1 MKSLAEQRTAALAVA
16 ARYAAQA
23 PGLSWQQKSRNA
35 DDLVTR
41 LRLPNIGVAE
51 RALAIGKTQLGTG
64 YVYGGTTPR
73 GFDCSGLTQFAFAK
87 AGAILP
93 RTAAQQR
100 RATRVVTSPQ
110 VGDLVFIGGRTPYHV
125 GIYVGNNRMLH
136 SPRPGKAVQV
146 RGFRWHVL
154 RPELILEHH
163 WMRTKRGDRCPSCSA
178 FVGHVSDQARHEH
191 RLFRRPLRNV
201 ACGGRDIGAAF
212 ARVR

>member
-1 MKSLAEQRTAALAVA
+1 MRRLLVAAMAAALISPVAATTAAAAQSPAVASAALATTAVPARTLPLKSLAEQRTAALAVA

-35 DDLVTR
+35 DDLATR

-87 AGAILP
+87 AGATLP

-100 RATRVVTSPQ
+100 RATRVVTTPR

-146 RGFRWHVL
+146 ATIW
-154 RPELILEHH
+154 
-163 WMRTKRGDRCPSCSA
+163 TTA
-178 FVGHVSDQARHEH
+178 TY
-191 RLFRRPLRNV
+191 
-201 ACGGRDIGAAF
+201 GR
-212 ARVR
+212 V

>member
-1 MKSLAEQRTAALAVA
+1 MRRLLVAAMAAALISPVAATTAAAAQSPAVASAALATTAVPARTLPLKSLAEQRTAALAVA

-23 PGLSWQQKSRNA
+23 PNLSWQQKSRNA
-35 DDLVTR
+35 DDLATR

-87 AGAILP
+87 AGATLP

-100 RATRVVTSPQ
+100 RATRVVTTPR

-146 RGFRWHVL
+146 ATIW
-154 RPELILEHH
+154 
-163 WMRTKRGDRCPSCSA
+163 TTA
-178 FVGHVSDQARHEH
+178 TY
-191 RLFRRPLRNV
+191 
-201 ACGGRDIGAAF
+201 GR
-212 ARVR
+212 V

>member
-1 MKSLAEQRTAALAVA
+1 MRRLLVAAMTAALISPAAATAGATAAAAAPAPAVASARLTTSAVSTRTLPTKSLAEQRTAALAVA

-23 PGLSWQQKSRNA
+23 PNLSWQQKSRNA

-146 RGFRWHVL
+146 ATIWAAA
-154 RPELILEHH
+154 
-163 WMRTKRGDRCPSCSA
+163 TY
-178 FVGHVSDQARHEH
+178 
-191 RLFRRPLRNV
+191 
-201 ACGGRDIGAAF
+201 GR
-212 ARVR
+212 V

>member
-1 MKSLAEQRTAALAVA
+1 MRRLLVAAMAAALISPAAATAAAAAPAPAVANAAPATTTAPTRTLPLKSLAEQRTAALAVA

-23 PGLSWQQKSRNA
+23 PNLSWQQKSRNA

-146 RGFRWHVL
+146 ATIWAAA
-154 RPELILEHH
+154 
-163 WMRTKRGDRCPSCSA
+163 TY
-178 FVGHVSDQARHEH
+178 
-191 RLFRRPLRNV
+191 
-201 ACGGRDIGAAF
+201 GR
-212 ARVR
+212 V

>member
-1 MKSLAEQRTAALAVA
+1 MRRLLVAAMTAALISPAAATAGATAAAAAPAPAVASARLTTSAVSTRTLPTKSLAEQRTAALAVA

-23 PGLSWQQKSRNA
+23 PNLSWQQKSRNA
-35 DDLVTR
+35 DDLATR

-51 RALAIGKTQLGTG
+51 RALAIGKTQLGTY
-64 YVYGGTTPR
+64 YVYGGSTPR

-87 AGAILP
+87 AGATLP

-100 RATRVVTSPQ
+100 RATRVVTTPR

-146 RGFRWHVL
+146 ATIW
-154 RPELILEHH
+154 
-163 WMRTKRGDRCPSCSA
+163 TTA
-178 FVGHVSDQARHEH
+178 TY
-191 RLFRRPLRNV
+191 
-201 ACGGRDIGAAF
+201 GR
-212 ARVR
+212 V

>member
-1 MKSLAEQRTAALAVA
+1 MRRLLVAAMAAALISPAAATAAAAAPAPAVANAAPATTTAPTRTLPLKSLAEQRTAALAVA

-35 DDLVTR
+35 DDLATR
-41 LRLPNIGVAE
+41 LRLPNIGVGE
-51 RALAIGKTQLGTG
+51 RALAIGKTQLGTY
-64 YVYGGTTPR
+64 YVYGGSTPR

-87 AGAILP
+87 AGATLP

-100 RATRVVTSPQ
+100 RATRVVTTPR

-146 RGFRWHVL
+146 ATIW
-154 RPELILEHH
+154 
-163 WMRTKRGDRCPSCSA
+163 TTA
-178 FVGHVSDQARHEH
+178 TY
-191 RLFRRPLRNV
+191 
-201 ACGGRDIGAAF
+201 GR
-212 ARVR
+212 V